1 MKLHK
6 GGAIFKSSKTGKV
19 DQFTVSDIM
28 SAQWMRVAQGHEL
41 KITLKNEAQFKF
53 DGLKES
59 VSTVLEAHTHTH
71 VYTNI
76 YIQYHHTLFIFIIH

>member
-1 MKLHK
+1 
-6 GGAIFKSSKTGKV
+6 
-19 DQFTVSDIM
+19 M

-59 VSTVLEAHTHTH
+59 VSTVLEAHIHTH
-71 VYTNI
+71 VY
-76 YIQYHHTLFIFIIH
+76 YIQTFIYNTSIHYLYL